1 MIGGVTRC
9 MWGPPSP
16 YRQAL
21 NKSASMTLHK
31 RRISRPSKE
40 KKIFCFELVI
50 YLYLKDGVLGTI
62 FQWKVNERCVPF
74 LPKMENKRLRTPPPP
89 PVKGLD
95 LGGGAS
101 PCNVLFSSPEA
112 SFAGTETL
120 QTETFVVVGSLRFSL
135 SPIPTFVALILSA
148 KLFRVTRQTAL

>member
-89 PVKGLD
+89 P
-95 LGGGAS
+95 
-101 PCNVLFSSPEA
+101 
-112 SFAGTETL
+112 
-120 QTETFVVVGSLRFSL
+120 LRGW
-135 SPIPTFVALILSA
+135 TSA
-148 KLFRVTRQTAL
+148 AEPPRVTFCSVAPRPHLREQRLCKQKPS